1 MYTHT
6 YKISKDGKAVRPEFA
21 GKELTVTLPDPH
33 GTSPLEEAVNSG
45 RFGGVIGTG
54 EGQLTRQQV
63 EAAIVSAANR
73 TWLIGASGD
82 VREVLGDENGTL
94 EKAGTVLGAYTFP
107 VPRVVDPNAPKKAA
121 SSGEI
126 VKAKATAKRVDL
138 SLARLI
144 RKGDA
149 RAIKQVLSAGFI
161 SQAQVDAETAR
172 QGSLDAEGLAK
183 LDGEIAEFEKAQG

>member
-1 MYTHT
+1 MYTHN

-33 GTSPLEEAVNSG
+33 GPSPIEEAINSG
-45 RFGGVIGTG
+45 RFGGVIGEG
-54 EGQLTRQQV
+54 EGKVTRQQV

-82 VREVLGDENGTL
+82 VREVLGSEDGTL
-94 EKAGTVLGAYTFP
+94 EKAGTVLNEYTFP

-144 RKGDA
+144 RKE
-149 RAIKQVLSAGFI
+149 VLSAGFI
-161 SQAQVDAETAR
+161 SQAQVEAETAR
-172 QGSLDAEGLAK
+172 QGGLDEAGLAK
-183 LDGEIAEFEKAQG
+183 LDGEIAEFEKAQA